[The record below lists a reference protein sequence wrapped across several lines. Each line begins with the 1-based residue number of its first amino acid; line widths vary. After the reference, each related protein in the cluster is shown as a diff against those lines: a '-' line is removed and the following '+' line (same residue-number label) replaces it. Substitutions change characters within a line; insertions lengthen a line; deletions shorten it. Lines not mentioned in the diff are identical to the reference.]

1 MSSPFLMN
9 FVAGLV
15 DRMLAERELE
25 ILPDS
30 FDRVVHFVSGRL
42 AGEGLKSLVST
53 LTRAFEECDDVLELY
68 ADETSLKDRITHLR
82 TR

>member
-15 DRMLAERELE
+15 DRMVAERALELQ
-25 ILPDS
+25 PGS
-30 FDRVVHFVSGRL
+30 FDRVVTFVATRL

-53 LTRAFEECDDVLELY
+53 LTKAFQECEDVVEFYPDD
-68 ADETSLKDRITHLR
+68 AALKDMITNLR
-82 TR
+82 AG

>member
-15 DRMLAERELE
+15 DRMVAERALELR
-25 ILPDS
+25 PGS
-30 FDRVVHFVSGRL
+30 FDRVVRFVAGRL

-53 LTRAFEECDDVLELY
+53 LTHAFQECEDVLEY
-68 ADETSLKDRITHLR
+68 YPDDGALKDMITHLR
-82 TR
+82 SW

>member
-25 ILPDS
+25 ILPNS
-30 FDRVVHFVSGRL
+30 FDRVVQFVAGRL

-53 LTRAFEECDDVLELY
+53 LTRAFEECEDVLELY
-68 ADETSLKDRITHLR
+68 ADENSLKDRITHLR